1 MEVRRIIKFGSS
13 SFVVSLPKNWV
24 NKNKLSKG
32 DLLYFNENG
41 NNELVVSPRDADK
54 TKKSKKI
61 SIDVTNKPLETIR
74 REIMSAYIHNHDII
88 RITGELAPI
97 RQDIDNMMHSLLALE
112 IMEDTPNKL
121 VIKDFLNVEDIT
133 LSDIIRRMD
142 VMVRVMLDD
151 VDTSFNKN
159 MYDKLLQMD
168 KSINKLSFLTFRV
181 IRKGLEDPETLKS
194 LKVESAAELLD
205 YWLIAYNLETLAD
218 ESKRVSRFLKNNNF
232 SKEES
237 EQFRKIF
244 ENVRQDY
251 TKIMK
256 SWYSRDINAAHEL
269 ASCVSNRLADWDS
282 IFKNSEKKIVG
293 PLVERFKTIDGKM
306 RNIARIIVDR
316 GEKIEKTKD

>member
-1 MEVRRIIKFGSS
+1 MELRRIIKFGSS
-13 SFVVSLPKNWV
+13 SFVVSLPKHWV
-24 NKNKLSKG
+24 DKNKLGKG

-54 TKKSKKI
+54 EKKSKKI

-74 REIMSAYIHNHDII
+74 REIMSAYIHNHDVL
-88 RITGELAPI
+88 RITGDLAPI
-97 RQDIDNMMHSLLALE
+97 RQDIDNMMHGLLALE

-159 MYDKLLQMD
+159 MHDKLVQMD

-181 IRKGLEDPETLKS
+181 IRKGLEDPEALKS
-194 LKVESAAELLD
+194 LKIDSATELLD

-232 SKEES
+232 TKEEN
-237 EQFRKIF
+237 EEFRKIF

-256 SWYSRDINAAHEL
+256 AWYSRDVNKAHEL
-269 ASCVSNRLADWDS
+269 ASCVSDRLADWNN